1 MNSVPLLS
9 TAYLA
14 PVEYFSFLL
23 EEEVQVEYCEHF
35 VKQSFRNRM
44 VVMTAN
50 GPQVLTIPIV
60 RGSASKM
67 MIADTRIDYKTPW
80 QRNHWKT
87 IESAYGNSPFFLYYQ
102 DPIRDFYEQTID
114 RLIDFNLQLTQT
126 ILKMMKVNTKIS
138 LTEDFMPMQTFDLRS
153 EIHPKKQQDEQYAF
167 RLKETYS
174 QVFDE
179 KYGFVPNLSILDLLF
194 NLGPEARGYL
204 MRNLNGYKET
214 L

>member
-1 MNSVPLLS
+1 M
-9 TAYLA
+9 
-14 PVEYFSFLL
+14 

>member
-1 MNSVPLLS
+1 
-9 TAYLA
+9 
-14 PVEYFSFLL
+14 
-23 EEEVQVEYCEHF
+23 
-35 VKQSFRNRM
+35 
-44 VVMTAN
+44 
-50 GPQVLTIPIV
+50 
-60 RGSASKM
+60 
-67 MIADTRIDYKTPW
+67 
-80 QRNHWKT
+80 
-87 IESAYGNSPFFLYYQ
+87 
-102 DPIRDFYEQTID
+102 
-114 RLIDFNLQLTQT
+114 
-126 ILKMMKVNTKIS
+126 MKVNTKIS